1 MTTFADFLDTPAA
14 PAAPAAPPAPVGA
27 STAKSVASPA
37 AVAVRPAAT
46 IQRIT
51 PTAAQMAEV
60 RANNEA
66 ELRGVAESKR
76 QQAAAI
82 AQQMSAHIQK
92 GDTASATAAAAQ
104 LGALNREIQAIGGQ
118 PIPMLGASAPAVP
131 MAAASAP
138 QTGTLSDFIHL
149 PVPAAPG
156 APGGPPAPPSPV
168 AKHFI
173 DAFNTIQNAKRD
185 IGQRIAGGIDTAYS
199 ALPVAAGAATQAIA
213 TPFVGPARAEQMG
226 TQLSQF
232 IGQPVGKA
240 LGVTGEK
247 AYQQP
252 VGPIPRQ
259 IVETIKD
266 FAVKQGLTADQIS
279 AKTGIPPESVRNIAT
294 MASFAI
300 PEVVGMAAKPLVA
313 AAREAMP
320 AVVDA
325 QGNVISRAG
334 QPRPPS
340 SATIQQVQAQFAKKQ
355 AAAEAAARPA
365 DFGAAYTTAAE
376 PPLFKPPVELT
387 PDETGVYRDASG
399 APIPRVEISAG
410 YPPERPL
417 PGPFGEEPVAPVAA
431 EMPASVGAAGVTHEN
446 AVRAALA
453 EARPDLQASLAN
465 RAPSEITPEE
475 LSAIQIHNKFAKVD
489 PDFIP
494 TEGQAT
500 QNVTKLSDE
509 YNLKA
514 KLGYEDLRKK
524 FEERDPYLIKG
535 FNNVKEQFAPDSSG
549 VGQQGKANNVLE
561 NVKTNNVNVDN
572 TNIKNAYDDLND
584 TNGNFAVDMQQAAL
598 NGLQKVELTKRTNR
612 IPKELKD
619 TLDAYANGNYK
630 GSGIDF
636 ENLRTDIASDTR
648 KAQKAGDGTQVHVL
662 NLLRDA
668 IEELPMK
675 DENAVAFKDK
685 ADYARSLFKRQKDL
699 LDPEKSTFNKL
710 YSLAYEDNRTPVE
723 IETGNVPHPASKN
736 FFENFITGNKTTAA
750 DLSRAIELVGKDSPA
765 HHEII
770 SGLVDYLKQK
780 SGVIDDKGN
789 VSQQALRKELN
800 KLGPNLDLVAGSEV
814 ANRLR
819 NIGDV
824 AELSEHVR
832 NRSGGSANVSQTA
845 IASERQA
852 GLNAATEVALG
863 LGETAAN
870 VATGGKSGVLLSV
883 MKPMFRA
890 RQERLAQ
897 EAADA
902 ARRAEVTRIISP
914 AAGIQLK
921 DMLPP
926 KTKD

>member
-1 MTTFADFLDTPAA
+1 MADIRSLIAGDDGQTATAVVP
-14 PAAPAAPPAPVGA
+14 PSPPAAPPVVTSAKSAALPAPVKQA
-27 STAKSVASPA
+27 S
-37 AVAVRPAAT
+37 T
-46 IQRIT
+46 IQRIK

-60 RANNEA
+60 QANNDA
-66 ELRGVAESKR
+66 DLKGVAESKR
-76 QQAAAI
+76 QQALAI
-82 AQQMSAHIQK
+82 AQQMAGHIQRN
-92 GDTASATAAAAQ
+92 DTASATAAAAQ
-104 LGALNREIQAIGGQ
+104 LGALNREIQAIGGT
-118 PIPMLGASAPAVP
+118 PVP
-131 MAAASAP
+131 MPGAMPIAQGVAQGVAP
-138 QTGTLSDFIHL
+138 
-149 PVPAAPG
+149 VAAPVV
-156 APGGPPAPPSPV
+156 APTDARALIAGDGTIVQQTTQPPPPSPV
-168 AKHFI
+168 AKHFM

-199 ALPVAAGAATQAIA
+199 VLPVAAGAATQAIA
-213 TPFVGPARAEQMG
+213 TPFVGPARAEKMG
-226 TQLSQF
+226 TELSQF
-232 IGQPVGKA
+232 IGQPAGKA
-240 LGVTGEK
+240 LGITNQP

-252 VGPIPRQ
+252 VGPIPSQ
-259 IVETIKD
+259 LIATIKD
-266 FAVKQGLTADQIS
+266 FATKQGLTADQIS

-300 PEVVGMAAKPLVA
+300 PEVVGMVAKPVVA

-320 AVVDA
+320 MVVDA

-334 QPRPPS
+334 QPRPAS
-340 SATIQQVQAQFAKKQ
+340 NATIQQVQAQFAKKQ
-355 AAAEAAARPA
+355 AAAQAAERPT
-365 DFGAAYTTAAE
+365 DFGAAYAATAE

-387 PDETGVYRDASG
+387 PDENGVYR
-399 APIPRVEISAG
+399 EK
-410 YPPERPL
+410 PPLAL
-417 PGPFGEEPVAPVAA
+417 PGPFGEEPVAAEAPPVAA

-465 RAPSEITPEE
+465 KAPSEITPEE
-475 LSAIQIHNKFAKVD
+475 LSAIQIHNKFAQVD
-489 PDFIP
+489 PEFIP

-500 QNVTKLSDE
+500 QDIAKLSDE

-514 KLGYEDLRKK
+514 QPGYEDLRKK

-535 FNNVKEQFAPDSSG
+535 FNNVKEQFAPDSTG

-561 NVKTNNVNVDN
+561 NVKTNNVDVDN
-572 TNIKNAYDDLND
+572 ANIKNAYDNLND

-619 TLDAYANGNYK
+619 TLDAYANGSYQ

-675 DENAVAFKDK
+675 DANAIEFKDK
-685 ADYARSLFKRQKDL
+685 ADYARSLFKQQKDL
-699 LDPEKSTFNKL
+699 LDPEKPTFNKL

-736 FFENFITGNKTTAA
+736 FFENFVTGNKATAA

-789 VSQQALRKELN
+789 VSQLALRKELN

-832 NRSGGSANVSQTA
+832 NRGGGSANVSQTA
-845 IASERQA
+845 ITSERQA
-852 GLNAATEVALG
+852 GLNAAKEMALG

-890 RQERLAQ
+890 RQERMAQ

-902 ARRAEVTRIISP
+902 ARRAQVTRIISP

-926 KTKD
+926 NTKD